1 MWVAFADRI
10 EVAVRCASFP
20 PSLLVGAAHAVPR
33 PPSRVPRPPMPL
45 LNGMHSAASALRYW
59 ERKQEVVANNLANV
73 STTGFKAQRVFAK
86 LLDGIAPAAETGS
99 DMATGTLRQT
109 SSPTDVAVDGPGFF
123 VVSTPNGERYTR
135 GGSFRLNDKHQL
147 VDNDGRPLLG
157 VKGPLKLLDAP
168 IEIEANGTVKQN
180 AQIVDTLRM
189 ELPPKDGN
197 LSREGESLW
206 IPPATKTEMPLKD
219 RNVKQGYLEESNVNS
234 MSALIDMVTIQ
245 RAYASVQKSVIEMDR
260 TNETVTTQLAK
271 PL

>member
-1 MWVAFADRI
+1 
-10 EVAVRCASFP
+10 
-20 PSLLVGAAHAVPR
+20 
-33 PPSRVPRPPMPL
+33 MPL

-86 LLDGIAPAAETGS
+86 LLDGILPGAETSS
-99 DMATGTLRQT
+99 DLSTGTLRQT
-109 SSPTDVAVDGPGFF
+109 ANPTDVAIDGPGFF

-135 GGSFRLNDKHQL
+135 GGSFRLDEKHRL

-157 VKGPLKLLDAP
+157 VKGPINLLDAP
-168 IEIEANGTVKQN
+168 IQIDGKGEVRQNG
-180 AQIVDTLRM
+180 QIVDTLRV
-189 ELPPKDGN
+189 ELPPKDAD

-206 IPPATKTEMPLKD
+206 IPPATKQVLALKD
-219 RNVKQGYLEESNVNS
+219 RNVKQGYIEESNVNS
-234 MSALIDMVTIQ
+234 MSALIDMVTVQ

>member
-1 MWVAFADRI
+1 
-10 EVAVRCASFP
+10 
-20 PSLLVGAAHAVPR
+20 
-33 PPSRVPRPPMPL
+33 
-45 LNGMHSAASALRYW
+45 MHSAASALRYW

-86 LLDGIAPAAETGS
+86 LLDGILPGAETSS
-99 DMATGTLRQT
+99 DLSTGTLRQT
-109 SSPTDVAVDGPGFF
+109 ANPTDVAIDGPGFF

-135 GGSFRLNDKHQL
+135 GGSFRLDEKHRL

-157 VKGPLKLLDAP
+157 VKGPINLLDAP
-168 IEIEANGTVKQN
+168 IQIDGKGEVRQNG
-180 AQIVDTLRM
+180 QIVDTLRV
-189 ELPPKDGN
+189 ELPPKDAD

-206 IPPATKTEMPLKD
+206 IPPATKQVLALKD
-219 RNVKQGYLEESNVNS
+219 RNVKQGYIEESNVNS
-234 MSALIDMVTIQ
+234 MSALIDMVTVQ

>member
-1 MWVAFADRI
+1 
-10 EVAVRCASFP
+10 
-20 PSLLVGAAHAVPR
+20 
-33 PPSRVPRPPMPL
+33 MPL

-59 ERKQEVVANNLANV
+59 ERKQEVVSNNLANV

-86 LLDGIAPAAETGS
+86 LLDGISPVAETGS
-99 DMATGTLRQT
+99 DLATGTLRQT
-109 SSPTDVAVDGPGFF
+109 ANPTDVAIDGPGFF
-123 VVSTPNGERYTR
+123 VVSTPNGDRYTR
-135 GGSFRLNDKHQL
+135 GGSFRLNEKHQL
-147 VDNDGRPLLG
+147 VDGDGRPLLG

-180 AQIVDTLRM
+180 AQIVDTLRI

-234 MSALIDMVTIQ
+234 MSALIDMVTVQ
-245 RAYASVQKSVIEMDR
+245 RAYASVQKSIIEMDR